1 MVDTIWQDLRYA
13 LRVLVKKPGFT
24 AVAVLTLA
32 LGIGVNSAIF
42 SVVNAVL
49 LRPLPY
55 PQPEQL
61 AMVWLDNR
69 RQGIPDDITSYP
81 NYMDMREQNQGFQDL
96 AAYSTM
102 AVNLT
107 GAGEPEELRA
117 AMVTPSF
124 FQVMGVHPT
133 IGRAFAPEEET
144 PGKDRVVVLGH
155 GFWQRRFGGDRNI
168 VGRTLNLSGEP
179 HVVAGIMPP
188 GFQFP
193 ERVELW
199 GPLAPSER
207 LRAARGQFWL
217 PVVGRLKPGV
227 TRAQAQADMS
237 TIANRLEQQYPQM
250 RGYGINIVPLHEQVT
265 GKIRPAL
272 LVLLGAVAFVLLIA
286 CANVANLLLARA
298 GERQQELAI
307 RTALGAA
314 RGRILRQLLTE
325 SVLLA
330 AAGGAVGALLAVS
343 GVDLLRT
350 LNPANIPRLENV
362 RLDGQ
367 VLGFTLAISLFTA
380 LIFGLAPALQASKPH
395 LSETLKEGGR
405 TGAGG
410 LRSRHLRG
418 TVVVIETALA
428 LVLLIGAGLMI
439 KSFWQL
445 QRVDPGFNPDRL
457 LTVRLRLPR
466 TKYPEGANV
475 AAFYEQLQERLAAL
489 PGVQSVGATSSVLVL
504 GLANSSGFSIE
515 GRPAEPEA
523 ERLELPFDAA
533 TPNYFQTM
541 GMTLVKGRTFT
552 AQDSGETTKVAVIN
566 ETMVR
571 RYWPDDDPLG
581 KRFKF
586 GDAGS
591 NAPWIT
597 IVGVIRDVRRQG
609 LDRPIRIES
618 YLPHQQ
624 LTARSMEI
632 VVRTIGDP
640 LTLAGA
646 VREAVWSLDR
656 DLPIGAIQTMEHI
669 LARTTSQRQLNML
682 LLGLFASVAL
692 ILSAVGI
699 YGVMAYSVTQRTHE
713 IGIRMALGAARRD
726 VLKLVVGQAAG
737 LTFVGVAIGLV
748 AAFALTRFM
757 SSLLFGVSATDPVTF
772 ALISMLLIAVALL
785 ASYVPARRAMKVDP
799 MIALRYE

>member
-1 MVDTIWQDLRYA
+1 
-13 LRVLVKKPGFT
+13 
-24 AVAVLTLA
+24 
-32 LGIGVNSAIF
+32 
-42 SVVNAVL
+42 
-49 LRPLPY
+49 
-55 PQPEQL
+55 
-61 AMVWLDNR
+61 
-69 RQGIPDDITSYP
+69 
-81 NYMDMREQNQGFQDL
+81 
-96 AAYSTM
+96 
-102 AVNLT
+102 
-107 GAGEPEELRA
+107 
-117 AMVTPSF
+117 
-124 FQVMGVHPT
+124 
-133 IGRAFAPEEET
+133 
-144 PGKDRVVVLGH
+144 
-155 GFWQRRFGGDRNI
+155 
-168 VGRTLNLSGEP
+168 
-179 HVVAGIMPP
+179 
-188 GFQFP
+188 
-193 ERVELW
+193 
-199 GPLAPSER
+199 
-207 LRAARGQFWL
+207 
-217 PVVGRLKPGV
+217 
-227 TRAQAQADMS
+227 
-237 TIANRLEQQYPQM
+237 
-250 RGYGINIVPLHEQVT
+250 
-265 GKIRPAL
+265 
-272 LVLLGAVAFVLLIA
+272 
-286 CANVANLLLARA
+286 
-298 GERQQELAI
+298 
-307 RTALGAA
+307 
-314 RGRILRQLLTE
+314 
-325 SVLLA
+325 
-330 AAGGAVGALLAVS
+330 
-343 GVDLLRT
+343 
-350 LNPANIPRLENV
+350 
-362 RLDGQ
+362 
-367 VLGFTLAISLFTA
+367 
-380 LIFGLAPALQASKPH
+380 
-395 LSETLKEGGR
+395 
-405 TGAGG
+405 
-410 LRSRHLRG
+410 
-418 TVVVIETALA
+418 
-428 LVLLIGAGLMI
+428 
-439 KSFWQL
+439 
-445 QRVDPGFNPDRL
+445 
-457 LTVRLRLPR
+457 
-466 TKYPEGANV
+466 
-475 AAFYEQLQERLAAL
+475 
-489 PGVQSVGATSSVLVL
+489 LVL